1 MKNNEKN
8 NRVRKICV
16 AAMFAAICAAAT
28 MIHVPISATGGYMNL
43 GDVIVLLSGWLLG
56 PVYGFAAA
64 GIGSALTDLFLG
76 YTTYVPVTFIVKGL
90 MAVAAFFIYKAFGK
104 DNFAARAVSALVAE
118 IIMVGGYYL
127 CESTFLGYGFIG
139 ALGSIPGNTIQAVGG
154 LVIACAIYLPIKTAF
169 VKAGSAF
176 KN

>member
-56 PVYGFAAA
+56 PIYGFAAA

-76 YTTYVPVTFIVKGL
+76 YTTYVPITFIIKGI
-90 MAVAAFFIYKAFGK
+90 MAVAAFLILKAFTK
-104 DNFAARAVSALVAE
+104 DNLIARIISAFIAE
-118 IIMVGGYYL
+118 LIMVGGYYL
-127 CESTFLGYGFIG
+127 CESVFLGYGFFG
-139 ALGSIPGNTIQAVGG
+139 ALGSIPGNTIQAIGG
-154 LVIACAIYLPIKTAF
+154 LIIACAVYPPIK
-169 VKAGSAF
+169 SAF
-176 KN
+176 KSNENSLF

>member
-1 MKNNEKN
+1 MKNNEKS

-90 MAVAAFFIYKAFGK
+90 MAVAALA
-104 DNFAARAVSALVAE
+104 AE